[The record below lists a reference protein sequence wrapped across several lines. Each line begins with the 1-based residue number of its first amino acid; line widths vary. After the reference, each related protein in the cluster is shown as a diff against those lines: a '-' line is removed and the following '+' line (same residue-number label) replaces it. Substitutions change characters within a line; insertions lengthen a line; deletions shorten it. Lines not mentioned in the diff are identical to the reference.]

1 MRDALEA
8 VIKNSRVG
16 FAPVLEMAH
25 LVRTKW
31 ISVQVINK
39 YTKLGIHQL
48 NGIFILASV
57 FLLGCQGPFQVLPRF
72 PAKDL
77 KYPPPSF
84 PCIWDMFLPSAA
96 SLHHR
101 SPLKVL
107 VNE

>member
-77 KYPPPSF
+77 KYPPPL
-84 PCIWDMFLPSAA
+84 I
-96 SLHHR
+96 SLHMGHV
-101 SPLKVL
+101 SPFCCFSSPPVSPQGPR
-107 VNE
+107 E